1 MSLSTTTT
9 ILLTTTSII
18 VAIVSIAIYYYKSKR
33 HIFSVLETIY
43 LDDLDEYYYV
53 RCRGDWYMKKGK
65 KNSKL
70 NDFIPKHEWLRIKK
84 IHELN
89 LIEKEFNGIGII
101 NYTKKQYK
109 IAFSWTV

>member
-1 MSLSTTTT
+1 
-9 ILLTTTSII
+9 
-18 VAIVSIAIYYYKSKR
+18 
-33 HIFSVLETIY
+33 
-43 LDDLDEYYYV
+43 
-53 RCRGDWYMKKGK
+53 MKKGK

-109 IAFSWTV
+109 ILINGKE